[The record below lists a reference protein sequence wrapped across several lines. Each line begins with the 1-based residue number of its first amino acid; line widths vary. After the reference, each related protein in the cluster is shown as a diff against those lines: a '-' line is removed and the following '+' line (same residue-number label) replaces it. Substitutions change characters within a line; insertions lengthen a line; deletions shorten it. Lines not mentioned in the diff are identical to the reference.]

1 MRPRARPLRR
11 GTSFPGLALLLPAL
25 LAGGLLLPAC
35 STSSGA
41 RGDRDVITE
50 EEIRRSSATDAYR
63 LVSSL
68 RPAWLRE
75 RGAVTL
81 RTTDSGDGQALVNP
95 QIVVY
100 IDGTRLGDVSELE
113 TVATTGLTSI
123 RRLSASEAT
132 QRFGTGHPRGA
143 LLLSRTP

>member
-1 MRPRARPLRR
+1 VRHQRR
-11 GTSFPGLALLLPAL
+11 RFRKRNPISGLTFLLPVL
-25 LAGGLLLPAC
+25 LTGGLLL
-35 STSSGA
+35 SSCATAPGTQ
-41 RGDRDVITE
+41 GDRDVISE

-81 RTTDSGDGQALVNP
+81 RTADTDDGPALLNP

-100 IDGTRLGDVSELE
+100 IDGTRLGDVSDLE

-123 RRLSASEAT
+123 RRLSPSEAT

-143 LLLSRTP
+143 ILLTRTP

>member
-1 MRPRARPLRR
+1 VRHQQRR
-11 GTSFPGLALLLPAL
+11 FIRGPFLQGTTFLLAALLT
-25 LAGGLLLPAC
+25 GGLLL
-35 STSSGA
+35 SSCATAPGA
-41 RGDRDVITE
+41 QGDRDVITE

-63 LVSSL
+63 LVRSL

-81 RTTDSGDGQALVNP
+81 RTADTGDGTALVNP
-95 QIVVY
+95 QVVVY
-100 IDGTRLGDVSELE
+100 IDGTRLGSLSELE

-143 LLLSRTP
+143 ILLTRTP